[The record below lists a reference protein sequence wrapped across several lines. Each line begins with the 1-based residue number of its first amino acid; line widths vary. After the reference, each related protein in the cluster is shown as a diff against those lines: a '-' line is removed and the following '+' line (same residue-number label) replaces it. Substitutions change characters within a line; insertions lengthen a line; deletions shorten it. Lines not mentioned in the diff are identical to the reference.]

1 MTSEPTTEMESFHW
15 LLSQFVDSTAGV
27 TEAIAV
33 SSDGLLLAGSAG
45 PDREN
50 VEQLAAVTA
59 GLASLTRGAA
69 EMFRMRDVEQ
79 VIVEMTLGHLFVAT
93 ISNGSALA
101 VLAAKD
107 ADVALI
113 GYEMTL
119 LVDRVGSAL
128 TPELIAELKNTLTV

>member
-1 MTSEPTTEMESFHW
+1 MAS
-15 LLSQFVDSTAGV
+15 
-27 TEAIAV
+27 
-33 SSDGLLLAGSAG
+33 SAG

-59 GLASLTRGAA
+59 GLASLTKGAA
-69 EMFRMRDVEQ
+69 EMFRMDDVEQ
-79 VIVEMTLGHLFVAT
+79 VIVEMTRGHLFVST

-101 VLAAKD
+101 VLATKS
-107 ADVALI
+107 ADIGLV

-119 LVDRVGSAL
+119 LVERVGSAL

>member
-1 MTSEPTTEMESFHW
+1 MTAEMTADVENFHW

-27 TEAIAV
+27 REAIAV
-33 SSDGLLLAGSAG
+33 SSDGFLLAGSAG

-59 GLASLTRGAA
+59 GLSSLTRGAA
-69 EMFRMRDVEQ
+69 EMFHMRDVEQ
-79 VIVEMTLGHLFVAT
+79 VIVEMTLGHLFVSS
-93 ISNGSALA
+93 ISDGSCLA

-107 ADVALI
+107 ADIGLV

-119 LVDRVGSAL
+119 LLDRVGSAL
-128 TPELIAELKNTLTV
+128 TPELIAELKNALTV

>member
-1 MTSEPTTEMESFHW
+1 MTTDLTAEIENFHW
-15 LLSQFVDSTAGV
+15 LLTQFVGGTAGV
-27 TEAIAV
+27 SEAIAV
-33 SSDGLLLAGSAG
+33 SSDGLLLASSVG

-69 EMFRMRDVEQ
+69 EMFRMDDVEQ
-79 VIVEMTLGHLFVAT
+79 VIVEMGRGYLFVST

-101 VLAAKD
+101 VLAYKD
-107 ADVALI
+107 ADIGLV

-119 LVDRVGSAL
+119 LVERVGSAL
-128 TPELIAELKNTLTV
+128 SPELISELKNTLTV

>member
-1 MTSEPTTEMESFHW
+1 MTAERKADMDDLNW
-15 LLSQFVDSTAGV
+15 LLSQFVASTAGV

-50 VEQLAAVTA
+50 IEQMAAVTA
-59 GLASLTRGAA
+59 GLGSLTRGAA
-69 EMFRMRDVEQ
+69 EMFGMRAVEQ
-79 VIVEMTLGHLFVAT
+79 VIVEMTLGHLF
-93 ISNGSALA
+93 ISAISDGSVLA

-107 ADVALI
+107 ADIALI

-128 TPELIAELKNTLTV
+128 TPALIAELKNTLTV